1 MIAEMPALPNKN
13 KPVPMMQECIWD
25 KNPEATFNLDGKI
38 LTKPSG
44 SKKSAKR
51 KSKTD

>member
-25 KNPEATFNLDGKI
+25 KNPEETNKLFFEEEQRLLK
-38 LTKPSG
+38 
-44 SKKSAKR
+44 
-51 KSKTD
+51 